1 MTSSN
6 RTCARPLK
14 GVMGRGE
21 PADRARAGARR
32 EMANVGVIEELD
44 AIDFEVA
51 LVLSHVERMT

>member
-1 MTSSN
+1 
-6 RTCARPLK
+6 
-14 GVMGRGE
+14 MGRGE
-21 PADRARAGARR
+21 PADKARAGARR